1 MQLIAQSEWMQDQK
15 QAEVMSPG
23 KSFEWSAIP
32 FDANGRSS
40 SRDALGIDSVYL
52 MTLPTSG
59 APAGSLTCFVDVL
72 RPQPNTLRLLDRC
85 YITPQSKRAWNKHT
99 LPIDLTSETI
109 QSSLSR
115 RFKDRVGG
123 IYTFGQING
132 RLELIYAPAFDFWNS
147 KNPPAPARLVVPDNA
162 TSIATAINTAG
173 DSHLLF
179 QHQKDGSSG
188 TRIVTTDLVAQVTQ
202 LTAEFING
210 TTALKA
216 GNNTLFTHVTGQQM
230 AQITQD
236 PVTRDW
242 ASGSIPLPATD
253 VNDILEI
260 SSFTTRLSVLDDS
273 GAAVAKTDILL
284 TATSPDMSA
293 ISYKATISN
302 QAAVLLNIDP
312 AEKVKSRIAAIQS
325 GNDLKNAAITR
336 TDGTTSSLIPL
347 DVSQSDC
354 DAAATAIQQLVK
366 VASTLPSDGSPHS
379 SSFANGASVQPAAL
393 AQILNLQ
400 TPPHQPDARISII
413 DAVVASS
420 KNIFVQAVS
429 KNFVIRAAKG
439 VYEVLVYV
447 GDAIYRTVLD
457 CVSVVSY
464 AVEWVFTK
472 LKVTFDDLK
481 AFLGFVFNWADIV
494 RTHKVIKNVATK
506 YALYGVSQIGA
517 DIPDLQDTAGQS
529 NSKASGTLGSSE
541 PQNYYAQDE
550 AKSNISIA
558 KTTATSVEIAG
569 GSDWASVLEELKGIA
584 TAEKDIVKKSLDQ
597 INTQIIDPFSGLT
610 PLEIAK
616 RLIAIIGKKGLETA
630 KNIVVKALGIVK
642 DLTSAVIKELNKPIS
657 ITVISGLYKSI
668 AGEDSSGDSDLQSV
682 TGNTPF
688 PNNASTDAIIEASDF
703 ASLRKIRLGNTS
715 VYKNFTI
722 MAEFAAMAGL
732 GFSVITNDVKMPL
745 MAEGKPQKVPDI
757 IKQVSIPIK
766 LMVLMPSFIQPRSD
780 HDSWEIQMDG
790 EMTDLA
796 FLKGFLDATSVGE
809 QELYGIVS
817 PYIDYSISALWV
829 IPFIPSI
836 GKMVANHQKT
846 SSYLSFTTRLAYDVA
861 VMTGPVV
868 WNPDLDPE
876 TKLIVLAVSNGIIIV
891 TAGISVAT
899 GGLLENDG

>member
-1 MQLIAQSEWMQDQK
+1 
-15 QAEVMSPG
+15 
-23 KSFEWSAIP
+23 
-32 FDANGRSS
+32 
-40 SRDALGIDSVYL
+40 
-52 MTLPTSG
+52 
-59 APAGSLTCFVDVL
+59 
-72 RPQPNTLRLLDRC
+72 
-85 YITPQSKRAWNKHT
+85 
-99 LPIDLTSETI
+99 
-109 QSSLSR
+109 
-115 RFKDRVGG
+115 
-123 IYTFGQING
+123 
-132 RLELIYAPAFDFWNS
+132 
-147 KNPPAPARLVVPDNA
+147 
-162 TSIATAINTAG
+162 
-173 DSHLLF
+173 
-179 QHQKDGSSG
+179 
-188 TRIVTTDLVAQVTQ
+188 
-202 LTAEFING
+202 
-210 TTALKA
+210 
-216 GNNTLFTHVTGQQM
+216 
-230 AQITQD
+230 
-236 PVTRDW
+236 
-242 ASGSIPLPATD
+242 
-253 VNDILEI
+253 
-260 SSFTTRLSVLDDS
+260 
-273 GAAVAKTDILL
+273 
-284 TATSPDMSA
+284 MSA

-347 DVSQSDC
+347 DVSQSN
-354 DAAATAIQQLVK
+354 
-366 VASTLPSDGSPHS
+366 S
-379 SSFANGASVQPAAL
+379 
-393 AQILNLQ
+393 QILNLQ
-400 TPPHQPDARISII
+400 TPPHQPGARISII

-447 GDAIYRTVLD
+447 GDAIHRTVLD
-457 CVSVVSY
+457 CVSVASY

-472 LKVTFDDLK
+472 FKVTFDDLK

-494 RTHKVIKNVATK
+494 RTHKVIKDVTTK
-506 YALYGVSQIGA
+506 YALYGVSQIGVLQEFINTNIDSLESTITSWA
-517 DIPDLQDTAGQS
+517 DTPDLQDTAGQS
-529 NSKASGTLGSSE
+529 NNKASGTLGSSE
-541 PQNYYAQDE
+541 PQNYYAQDK

-597 INTQIIDPFSGLT
+597 IKTQVIDPFSGLT

-668 AGEDSSGDSDLQSV
+668 AGEDV